1 MRYGEVVRML
11 RDGKWEP
18 ATLLEKADEPR
29 SYTLKTEN
37 GRMYRRNRS
46 HILKTEVDEDHMIE
60 ISDDDNEEET
70 SEKKVTVQND
80 DMLKDV
86 KREESEVN
94 DTIKRQDTNDR
105 MEPKKITSTGR
116 LLSEKTKMIWRL
128 WTFLEEGECDINTHF
143 CGSIT
148 RPWSIQY

>member
-1 MRYGEVVRML
+1 MRYGEAVRML

-18 ATLLEKADEPR
+18 ATVLEKADEPR

-86 KREESEVN
+86 KWEESEVN

-148 RPWSIQY
+148 RPWYIQY

>member
-1 MRYGEVVRML
+1 
-11 RDGKWEP
+11 
-18 ATLLEKADEPR
+18 
-29 SYTLKTEN
+29 
-37 GRMYRRNRS
+37 MYRRNRS

-70 SEKKVTVQND
+70 SEKKVIVQND

-116 LLSEKTKMIWRL
+116 LLSEKTKMI
-128 WTFLEEGECDINTHF
+128 
-143 CGSIT
+143 
-148 RPWSIQY
+148 